1 MRHVL
6 PRETKWPRIKK
17 GDYNGLFLTSIYI
30 LYSGCHFYP
39 FSTSTNYTTSNDA
52 VHGIINQ
59 ASNSMASLRGDL
71 ISDHKVRLSSLAN
84 SFNRSMHCIHSPDR
98 LLYLLQEHL

>member
-1 MRHVL
+1 MHVL
-6 PRETKWPRIKK
+6 PRETRWPRIKK

-39 FSTSTNYTTSNDA
+39 SSTSMNYTTSNDA

-59 ASNSMASLRGDL
+59 ANNSMASLRGEP
-71 ISDHKVRLSSLAN
+71 ISDHNVQSSSLVN
-84 SFNRSMHCIHSPDR
+84 YFDGSMHCNHSPDY
-98 LLYLLQEHL
+98 LLYFLQEHL